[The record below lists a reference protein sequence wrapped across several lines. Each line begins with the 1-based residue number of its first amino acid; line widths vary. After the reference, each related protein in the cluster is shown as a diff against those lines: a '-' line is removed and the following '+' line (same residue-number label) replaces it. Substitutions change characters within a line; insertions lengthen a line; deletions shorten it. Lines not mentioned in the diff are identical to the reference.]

1 MAQIRWP
8 SVFICL
14 KRSIV
19 TRGSSL
25 QQASKAA
32 SYRGL
37 VLNSSHRDWESPEAC
52 LPSHIS
58 GRSWD
63 IAHGKHHSIHKSS
76 QFIHSLFY
84 LFEKQNFYNPIF
96 LKQAKQ
102 VRQASKETVIN
113 SMYLFVLSTKSLIYT
128 L

>member
-1 MAQIRWP
+1 MAQIRCP

-19 TRGSSL
+19 RRGSFL
-25 QQASKAA
+25 QQVSKAA
-32 SYRGL
+32 LYPGL
-37 VLNSSHRDWESPEAC
+37 LLNSSPRVWGSPEAC

-58 GRSWD
+58 GGSWD
-63 IAHGKHHSIHKSS
+63 IAHGKHHCIHKSS
-76 QFIHSLFY
+76 QFILSLFY
-84 LFEKQNFYNPIF
+84 LFEKQNVYNPIF

-102 VRQASKETVIN
+102 VRQASKEIVIN

>member
-1 MAQIRWP
+1 M
-8 SVFICL
+8 VCFEL
-14 KRSIV
+14 F
-19 TRGSSL
+19 
-25 QQASKAA
+25 
-32 SYRGL
+32 
-37 VLNSSHRDWESPEAC
+37 HRDWESPEAC

-76 QFIHSLFY
+76 QFILSLFY
-84 LFEKQNFYNPIF
+84 LFEEQNIYNPIF

-102 VRQASKETVIN
+102 VRQASKEIVIN

>member
-1 MAQIRWP
+1 MAQIRCP

-25 QQASKAA
+25 QQVSKAA
-32 SYRGL
+32 SYRAL

-52 LPSHIS
+52 LPSRIS

-63 IAHGKHHSIHKSS
+63 IAHGKHHSIRKSS
-76 QFIHSLFY
+76 QFILSLFY
-84 LFEKQNFYNPIF
+84 LFEKQNVYNPIF

-102 VRQASKETVIN
+102 VGRASKEIVIN